1 MMVQRAY
8 QNLTLLVNYKN
19 KQRILG
25 FKGYKMKMKIVLGRK
40 KRITLKNNKTS
51 LQSTNKHSKLK
62 WIQRLKLKD
71 KKID

>member
-1 MMVQRAY
+1 MKY
-8 QNLTLLVNYKN
+8 KYNFFILLNYKN

-25 FKGYKMKMKIVLGRK
+25 FKGYKMKIVLGRK